1 MGLDRKRRIIVTHPT
16 NISLLALFTALSFT
30 IATRTSSA
38 QTATDAASFRDLIA
52 AEVGTPGG
60 LTADE
65 VARRAARTSPTVVA
79 RNEDLLAAGA
89 EVDRAVSAYVPQVS
103 LQASYTRMSD
113 TGSGSVGNIVAAPG
127 AGPGPLGPNPALVNA
142 PLAFETPL
150 NQYGMQA
157 SISVPVSD
165 YFLRVRPL
173 HEGAKLGEVAAA
185 EQLRAEKLKAAA
197 DGRLAYY
204 DWVRARLNLI
214 VAQQALSQ
222 AQAHLTDAQTGLAAG
237 TLSQADVLRVESEV
251 ARSELLVTSTQN
263 LSVLTEEQL
272 RVSMHEPTAREY
284 RIGEDVRKPAPTVN
298 TTGLDDLWAEAQRS
312 RPELRALDAQRGAQE
327 WTTAY
332 DKAGY
337 APRLDLVGSA
347 SYSNPNSRIFPQEAE
362 FRGSWEAGARL
373 TWIVSDVPATAAT
386 VRAGDARARSIA
398 AERASVS
405 DQIRLQVMSAY
416 QDRAEARVAE
426 QTTLRRLVSAE
437 ESYRTRRLLFQNG
450 RATTVELLDA
460 ETDLTRARL
469 EAVDARIDGRVAEV
483 RLAYAVGRHDR
494 P

>member
-1 MGLDRKRRIIVTHPT
+1 MTHKT
-16 NISLLALFTALSFT
+16 NTSLLALFAALAFST
-30 IATRTSSA
+30 ATRTSSA
-38 QTATDAASFRDLIA
+38 QSETESASFRDLIA
-52 AEVGTPGG
+52 AEVGTAGG

-65 VARRAARTSPTVVA
+65 VARRAALTSPGVVA
-79 RNEDLLAAGA
+79 RSEDLLAAGA
-89 EVDRAVSAYVPQVS
+89 EVDRAVAAYVPQVT
-103 LQASYTRMSD
+103 LGASYTRLSD
-113 TGSGSVGNIVAAPG
+113 TGGGSAGNIVAAPNAP
-127 AGPGPLGPNPALVNA
+127 AGPLAPGATLVNV
-142 PLAFETPL
+142 PLQFETPL
-150 NQYGMQA
+150 NQYGLQA
-157 SISVPVSD
+157 SIAVPVSD

-173 HEGAKLGEVAAA
+173 HEGAKLGEVAAN
-185 EQLRAEKLKAAA
+185 ERLRAEKLKAAA

-214 VAQQALSQ
+214 VAAQALSQ
-222 AQAHLTDAQTGLAAG
+222 SQAHLGDARTGLAAG

-251 ARSELLVTSTQN
+251 AKSELLVTSTQN
-263 LSVLTEEQL
+263 LSMLTEEQL
-272 RVSMHEPTAREY
+272 RVSMHDPNGRAY
-284 RIGEDVRKPAPTVN
+284 RIGEDVRQPAPTLN
-298 TTGLDDLWAEAQRS
+298 TSRLDELWAEAQRS

-327 WTTAY
+327 WSTAY

-347 SYSNPNSRIFPQEAE
+347 NYSNPNSRIFPQEAE

-373 TWIVSDVPATAAT
+373 TWIISDVAGTAAA
-386 VRAGDARARSIA
+386 VRGGDARARSIA

-405 DQIRLQVMSAY
+405 DQIRLEVMSAF
-416 QDRAEARVAE
+416 QDRAQAKVAE

-483 RLAYAVGRHDR
+483 RLAYAVGRPDR